1 MRANYILIGAGM
13 VLCSV
18 PILTW
23 SVEDRFEE
31 FQQERQQAFEDHRD
45 EFRESFQEFQDTFHE
60 EFEAYQEELRS
71 QWEDPQVSDR
81 HRWVEYSEDQSS
93 RSVVDYEE
101 NEITVDV
108 PEDEGAE
115 GLMLKFDDLLNRTMD
130 EAYEGDEVTQRT
142 QEKVDLGDGAPT
154 SAGNERVL
162 NEISPEDAERMI
174 EKAEVEEREEPKGDD
189 SRGVISMSVPMPEK
203 RPSDKAEEYRAQ
215 IEREAQ
221 EYGVDEA
228 LMMAIM
234 HSESSFNPMARS
246 HIPAYG
252 LMQIVP
258 ETAGKDIAQQVY
270 GEPRLLSPDYLYN
283 AENNIQAGAAY
294 LDILESSHLSSIE
307 DPESRMYAVIAAYN
321 TGAGNVARTFVDG
334 TNVAEAAEVI
344 NSMEPEEVYERMLED
359 LPYEETRNY
368 LVNVASRTE
377 AYREF

>member
-174 EKAEVEEREEPKGDD
+174 EKAEVEEL
-189 SRGVISMSVPMPEK
+189 SLI
-203 RPSDKAEEYRAQ
+203 
-215 IEREAQ
+215 
-221 EYGVDEA
+221 
-228 LMMAIM
+228 
-234 HSESSFNPMARS
+234 
-246 HIPAYG
+246 HI
-252 LMQIVP
+252 
-258 ETAGKDIAQQVY
+258 
-270 GEPRLLSPDYLYN
+270 
-283 AENNIQAGAAY
+283 
-294 LDILESSHLSSIE
+294 
-307 DPESRMYAVIAAYN
+307 
-321 TGAGNVARTFVDG
+321 
-334 TNVAEAAEVI
+334 
-344 NSMEPEEVYERMLED
+344 
-359 LPYEETRNY
+359 
-368 LVNVASRTE
+368 
-377 AYREF
+377 